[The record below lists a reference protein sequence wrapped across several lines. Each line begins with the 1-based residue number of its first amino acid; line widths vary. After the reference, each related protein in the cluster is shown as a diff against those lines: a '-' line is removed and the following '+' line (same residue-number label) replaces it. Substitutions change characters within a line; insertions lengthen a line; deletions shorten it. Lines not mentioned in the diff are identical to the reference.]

1 MTKQSLLLGV
11 AFGASTLFAA
21 PVMAQVE
28 DEVIVTATKRATTLQ
43 DTPVAVT
50 VVAADIIEKAQILDI
65 KDLQSITPSFR
76 VSQLQ
81 NAANTTLII
90 RGFGNGGNNLGIEP
104 SVGLYVDG
112 VYRSRAGAQIADL
125 PNLERVE
132 VLAGPQSILFG
143 KNASAG
149 VVSIVTAKPE
159 YQSSGYVEAGV
170 GNFNLYQARGYLTG
184 GISDNLAVSIGGG
197 FQQRD
202 GYFDN
207 VASGDENSVNDLNRW
222 NIRAQALWEPNDNA
236 SFRVIY
242 DKSSLLENCCGT
254 TVAIDGPFAAGQPNV
269 RNIILA
275 LGGDQPVSTDPF
287 AFEVFTNRETEN
299 DIDDSGISL
308 EAEFDFGA
316 FTLTSLSSYRENEV
330 GFSSDSD
337 FNSLDLLND
346 VFQEV
351 EIETFTQEVRIAS
364 TGADNRFDW
373 LIGGFYF
380 DETLEQESG
389 IVYGADLRN
398 YIDILAGGPATLG
411 GIEQI
416 LGFTPGTFFGAGQGT
431 DELFVQDNENWSV
444 FGTVDFHVTDKLTI
458 TGGLNYTE
466 DDKDVSAQSVITD
479 VFSGLT
485 LEGAD
490 GIAVATTSGLIDNF
504 GAFSQSCINP
514 ATGAPFAALPF
525 SPANI
530 GAVSA
535 SPACFINPADL
546 SQTVPGSVA
555 FAGFQQQVAAG
566 AQAAIAAATAG
577 QITSPFAG
585 LFPLQFQPD
594 FLNFPN
600 SVEDGRTRDDELT
613 YTVRGSYEVND
624 NLNVYAS
631 YATGFKA
638 SSFNLTRDTR
648 PFFSDAA
655 ALNAAGLLGNGQNP
669 NTGRGFGTRFAGPE
683 ETEVFELGLKARFE
697 KFAINVALY
706 DQTID
711 GFQSTIFQGTG
722 FVLNNAGQQSTQGID
737 FDASYKPFE
746 SLTLTAA
753 GVIQDPVFDDFT
765 GASVIVGGAVD
776 LADGVAD
783 GVGDLSGEQPAGI
796 PEISLS
802 FSATYSHD
810 FGNGIKGFIRGDYQ
824 FEDEVQ
830 VVDNIEG
837 VDREVSQINAS
848 LGLSLGDHVD
858 LRIWA
863 RNLNDDQYFTS
874 AFPGVLQGSTVNSYP
889 NQPRTFGAAARY
901 KF

>member
-21 PVMAQVE
+21 PAMAQVE

-50 VVAADIIEKAQILDI
+50 VVGAEVIEQAQILDI

-81 NAANTTLII
+81 NAANSTLII

-104 SVGLYVDG
+104 SVGLYIDG

-159 YQSSGYVEAGV
+159 YDTTGYVEAGV

-184 GISDNLAVSIGGG
+184 GISDTLAVSIGGG

-207 VASGDENSVNDLNRW
+207 VATGDENSVNDLNRW
-222 NIRAQALWEPNDNA
+222 NIRAQALWEPNENA
-236 SFRVIY
+236 SFRAIF

-254 TVAIDGPFAAGQPNV
+254 TVAIDGPLSAASPVTAAQLIGSLGGGQPSS
-269 RNIILA
+269 A
-275 LGGDQPVSTDPF
+275 DPF
-287 AFEVFTNRETEN
+287 AFEVFTNRDTEN
-299 DIDDSGISL
+299 DIDDTGVSL
-308 EAEFDFGA
+308 EAEFDFGG
-316 FTLTSLSSYRENEV
+316 FSLTSLTSYRENSV

-337 FNSLDLLND
+337 FNSLDLLNN

-351 EIETFTQEVRIAS
+351 EIDTFTQELRITS
-364 TGADNRFDW
+364 TGADNRIDW
-373 LIGGFYF
+373 LVGGFYF
-380 DETLEQESG
+380 DETL
-389 IVYGADLRN
+389 
-398 YIDILAGGPATLG
+398 
-411 GIEQI
+411 
-416 LGFTPGTFFGAGQGT
+416 
-431 DELFVQDNENWSV
+431 
-444 FGTVDFHVTDKLTI
+444 
-458 TGGLNYTE
+458 
-466 DDKDVSAQSVITD
+466 DDKDVSANSVITD

-504 GAFSQSCINP
+504 GAFSQTCINP
-514 ATGAPFAALPF
+514 ATGAPFGALPF
-525 SPANI
+525 TPANI

-546 SQTVPGSVA
+546 TQTVPGSAA

-566 AQAAIAAATAG
+566 AQAAIGAAAAG

-585 LFPLQFQPD
+585 LFPLQFQPQ
-594 FLNFPN
+594 FVNFPN

-613 YTVRGSYEVND
+613 YTVRGSYEVNN

-655 ALNAAGLLGNGQNP
+655 ALNNAGLLGNSQNP
-669 NTGRGFGTRFAGPE
+669 ITGRGFGTRFAGPE
-683 ETEVFELGLKARFE
+683 ETEVFEIGLKARFE
-697 KFAINVALY
+697 KLALNVALY

-737 FDASYKPFE
+737 FDATYKPFE
-746 SLTLTAA
+746 ALTLTAA
-753 GVIQDPVFDDFT
+753 GVIQDPVFNDFT
-765 GASVIVGGAVD
+765 GASVVVGGAVD

-796 PEISLS
+796 PDISLS

-848 LGLSLGDHVD
+848 MGLSLGEHVD

-874 AFPGVLQGSTVNSYP
+874 AFPGVLQGATVNAYP